1 VIVVEHDM
9 SVAAS
14 SDWIVDVGPGAG
26 EEGGRIVVAG
36 TPNDVAS
43 NSVSRTASYLAAAL
57 G

>member
-1 VIVVEHDM
+1 MIVIEHDM

-36 TPNDVAS
+36 KPNEVAS
-43 NSVSRTASYLAAAL
+43 SAISRTAKYLATAL
-57 G
+57 I